1 MKVFLDTNVL
11 LDMLISSRADHLSS
25 LRLLKLI
32 RDKKISGVLTTQ
44 SIIDAAYV
52 QTQRGKVTVQDF
64 KTAMKL
70 ICSLVEVV
78 SITSEDIDRVNAS
91 SIEDYEDAAQV
102 SCALDCGCDVI
113 VTRDSRIGR
122 FTDLDLYS
130 PQGLIE
136 KMKASGNERVF

>member
-11 LDMLISSRADHLSS
+11 LDMLIASRTDHLCS
-25 LRLLKLI
+25 LQLLKLI

-122 FTDLDLYS
+122 FTDLALYS
-130 PQGLIE
+130 PHGLIE
-136 KMKASGNERVF
+136 KMKASGNERRF

>member
-11 LDMLISSRADHLSS
+11 LDMLISSRADHLCS

-32 RDKKISGVLTTQ
+32 RDRKISGVLTTQ

-52 QTQRGKVTVQDF
+52 QTQRRKVTAQDF
-64 KTAMKL
+64 KNAMKL
-70 ICSLVEVV
+70 ICSLVDVV

-122 FTDLDLYS
+122 FTDLALYS

>member
-11 LDMLISSRADHLSS
+11 LDMLISSRADHLCS

-32 RDKKISGVLTTQ
+32 RDRKISGVLTTQ

-52 QTQRGKVTVQDF
+52 QTQRRKVTAQDF

-70 ICSLVEVV
+70 ICSLVDVV

-113 VTRDSRIGR
+113 VSRDSRIGR
-122 FTDLDLYS
+122 FTDLALYS

>member
-1 MKVFLDTNVL
+1 MKAFLDTNVL
-11 LDMLISSRADHLSS
+11 LDMLIASRTDHLCS
-25 LRLLKLI
+25 LQLLKLI
-32 RDKKISGVLTTQ
+32 RDKKISGVLTSQ

-122 FTDLDLYS
+122 FTDLALYS

>member
-1 MKVFLDTNVL
+1 
-11 LDMLISSRADHLSS
+11 
-25 LRLLKLI
+25 
-32 RDKKISGVLTTQ
+32 
-44 SIIDAAYV
+44 
-52 QTQRGKVTVQDF
+52 
-64 KTAMKL
+64 MKL
-70 ICSLVEVV
+70 ICSLVDVV

-122 FTDLDLYS
+122 FTDLALYS

>member
-11 LDMLISSRADHLSS
+11 LDMLISSRADHLCS

-32 RDKKISGVLTTQ
+32 RDRKISGVLTTQ

-52 QTQRGKVTVQDF
+52 QTQRRKVTAQDF

-78 SITSEDIDRVNAS
+78 SITSEDIDRVK
-91 SIEDYEDAAQV
+91 
-102 SCALDCGCDVI
+102 
-113 VTRDSRIGR
+113 
-122 FTDLDLYS
+122 
-130 PQGLIE
+130 IE

>member
-11 LDMLISSRADHLSS
+11 LDMLISSRANHLCS

-32 RDKKISGVLTTQ
+32 RDRKISGVLTTQ

-52 QTQRGKVTVQDF
+52 QTQRRKVTAQDF

-70 ICSLVEVV
+70 ICSLVDVV

-122 FTDLDLYS
+122 FTDLALYS

>member
-11 LDMLISSRADHLSS
+11 LDMLISSRADHLCS

-32 RDKKISGVLTTQ
+32 RDRKISGVLTTQ

-52 QTQRGKVTVQDF
+52 QTQRRKVTAQDF

-70 ICSLVEVV
+70 ICSLVDVV

-122 FTDLDLYS
+122 FTDLALYS

>member
-11 LDMLISSRADHLSS
+11 LDMLISSRANHLCS

-32 RDKKISGVLTTQ
+32 RDKKISGVLTSQ

-130 PQGLIE
+130 PQGVIE
-136 KMKASGNERVF
+136 KMKASGNERRF

>member
-11 LDMLISSRADHLSS
+11 LDMLISSRADHLCS

-32 RDKKISGVLTTQ
+32 RDRKISGVLTTQ

-52 QTQRGKVTVQDF
+52 QTQRRKVTAQDF

-70 ICSLVEVV
+70 ICSLVDVV

-122 FTDLDLYS
+122 FTDLALYS
-130 PQGLIE
+130 PPGLIE

>member
-11 LDMLISSRADHLSS
+11 LDMLISSRADHLCS

-32 RDKKISGVLTTQ
+32 RDRKISGVLTTQ

-52 QTQRGKVTVQDF
+52 QTQRRKVTAQDF

-70 ICSLVEVV
+70 ICSLVDVV

-113 VTRDSRIGR
+113 VTRDSRNGR

-136 KMKASGNERVF
+136 KMKASGHERVF

>member
-11 LDMLISSRADHLSS
+11 LDMLISSRADHLCS

-32 RDKKISGVLTTQ
+32 RDRKISGVLTTQ

-52 QTQRGKVTVQDF
+52 QTQRRKVTAQDF

-70 ICSLVEVV
+70 ICSLVDVV

-113 VTRDSRIGR
+113 VSRDSQIGR
-122 FTDLDLYS
+122 FTDLALYS

>member
-11 LDMLISSRADHLSS
+11 LDMLIASRTDHLCS
-25 LRLLKLI
+25 LQLLKLI

-52 QTQRGKVTVQDF
+52 QTQRRKVTAQDF

-70 ICSLVEVV
+70 ICSLVDVV

-113 VTRDSRIGR
+113 VSRDSRIGR
-122 FTDLDLYS
+122 FTDLALYS

>member
-1 MKVFLDTNVL
+1 MKIFLDTNVL
-11 LDMLISSRADHLSS
+11 LDMLIASRTDHLCS
-25 LRLLKLI
+25 LQLLKLI

-44 SIIDAAYV
+44 SIINAAYV

-70 ICSLVEVV
+70 ICSLVDVV

-91 SIEDYEDAAQV
+91 SIEDYEDAAQI

-113 VTRDSRIGR
+113 VSRDSRIGR
-122 FTDLDLYS
+122 FTDLALYS